1 MELGRR
7 TAIRSSKQA
16 LSPDLGGSMRGDD
29 TRQDSLFSYVS
40 LEARVPQAHPLR
52 PVRTMVDLALKS
64 MSRDFAKLYASAG
77 RPSIAPERLLRALLL
92 QVFYSI
98 RSERLLMES
107 LDYNL
112 LFRWFVGLSADEP
125 IWERS
130 TFSKNRDRL
139 LEGDVARRFFDQV
152 LAQASAAGLTSDEH
166 FSVDGTLIEAWAS
179 HKSYRR
185 KDGSDDDNPDGTGR
199 NAGRNF
205 HGESR
210 SSDTH
215 ASTTD
220 PEARMTRKGN
230 STPARLCFAGHALME
245 NRHGLV
251 VDAMLTEA
259 TGTAEREAALMMVA
273 RQPARRVT
281 VGADKAYDVRDF
293 VERARALGVTP
304 HVAQNLTRR
313 GGSAIDD
320 RTTRHEGYGVSQV
333 IRKRI
338 EEVFGWAKTVGPM
351 RKTKL
356 RGVARVGFQLMLTM
370 AGFNLIR
377 MRGLLSG

>member
-1 MELGRR
+1 
-7 TAIRSSKQA
+7 
-16 LSPDLGGSMRGDD
+16 MRGDD
-29 TRQDSLFSYVS
+29 TRQDGLFSYVS
-40 LEARVPQAHPLR
+40 LEARVPQDHPLR

-64 MSRDFAKLYASAG
+64 MSRDFTKLYASAG

-185 KDGSDDDNPDGTGR
+185 KDGSDDDNPDGMGR

-220 PEARMTRKGN
+220 PQARMTRKGN

-259 TGTAEREAALMMVA
+259 TGTAEREAALTMVA

-293 VERARALGVTP
+293 VERARALGATP

-356 RGVARVGFQLMLTM
+356 RGVDRVGFQMLLTM

>member
-1 MELGRR
+1 
-7 TAIRSSKQA
+7 
-16 LSPDLGGSMRGDD
+16 MRGTDE
-29 TRQDSLFSYVS
+29 RQDGLFSYVS
-40 LEARVPQAHPLR
+40 LESRVPLDHPLR
-52 PVRTMVDLALKS
+52 PVRTMVDKALKS
-64 MSRDFAKLYASAG
+64 MSGDFAKLYASAG

-98 RSERLLMES
+98 RSERLVMES

-112 LFRWFVGLSADEP
+112 LFRWFVGLSADEAV
-125 IWERS
+125 WERS
-130 TFSKNRDRL
+130 TFSKNRERL
-139 LEGDVARRFFDQV
+139 LEGDVARGFFERV
-152 LAQASAAGLTSDEH
+152 LAQAKAAGLTSDEH

-185 KDGSDDDNPDGTGR
+185 KDGTDDDNPDGMGR

-205 HGESR
+205 HGETR
-210 SSDTH
+210 SNDTH
-215 ASTTD
+215 ASTSD
-220 PEARMTRKGN
+220 PDARMTRKGN

-251 VDAMLTEA
+251 VDAMLTRA
-259 TGTAEREAALMMVA
+259 TGDAEREAALEMVS

-281 VGADKAYDVRDF
+281 LGADKAFDVQDF
-293 VERARALGVTP
+293 VDRARDIGVTP
-304 HVAQNLTRR
+304 HVAQNLKKN
-313 GGSAIDD
+313 GGSSIDG
-320 RTTRHEGYGVSQV
+320 RTTRHAGYGVSQV

-356 RGVARVGFQLMLTM
+356 RGLARVGFQMLLTM

-377 MRGLLSG
+377 MRGLLGQ

>member
-1 MELGRR
+1 
-7 TAIRSSKQA
+7 
-16 LSPDLGGSMRGDD
+16 
-29 TRQDSLFSYVS
+29 
-40 LEARVPQAHPLR
+40 
-52 PVRTMVDLALKS
+52 
-64 MSRDFAKLYASAG
+64 
-77 RPSIAPERLLRALLL
+77 
-92 QVFYSI
+92 
-98 RSERLLMES
+98 
-107 LDYNL
+107 
-112 LFRWFVGLSADEP
+112 
-125 IWERS
+125 
-130 TFSKNRDRL
+130 
-139 LEGDVARRFFDQV
+139 
-152 LAQASAAGLTSDEH
+152 
-166 FSVDGTLIEAWAS
+166 
-179 HKSYRR
+179 
-185 KDGSDDDNPDGTGR
+185 
-199 NAGRNF
+199 
-205 HGESR
+205 
-210 SSDTH
+210 
-215 ASTTD
+215 
-220 PEARMTRKGN
+220 
-230 STPARLCFAGHALME
+230 ME

-259 TGTAEREAALMMVA
+259 TGTAEREAALTMVA

-293 VERARALGVTP
+293 VERARALGATP